1 LEGTL
6 KKQLMT
12 TTALVAAGLIG
23 TAGAANAQLKL
34 GLGGFQEAIV
44 GVASNNSP
52 DGENRAHQA
61 FDVQHDG
68 EIHFKASQTLDNGL
82 KIRTRVELESSTQS
96 DQIDEAYVDISGK
109 WGAIRI
115 GAEDNAASLMNT
127 GTFGAWATNV
137 GQNTN
142 FDVTDW
148 VLKPKAGFTFDLTQR
163 LELGEGDSEKITY
176 FTPRVGGVQ
185 VGVSWIPSGEEE
197 ANGSIAGTEGGAID
211 VARAWAL
218 ATNYRAKLGGVGVGM
233 AAGYMA
239 GNQPG
244 GQAAGE
250 GGDFGGDPKGWTM
263 SGAFSFSGVKIAA
276 GYQSRKSITN
286 DSSGAVADSNEL
298 SFGAK
303 YKFGKN
309 HVSAGYLLGKAESTR
324 AIAGDDEAQRLMI
337 SYRRDLAKG
346 VQYRLNFIYA
356 DFNGEDKTTLADDN
370 EGTAVTTSIRVAF

>member
-1 LEGTL
+1 M

-52 DGENRAHQA
+52 DGVGRAHQA

-148 VLKPKAGFTFDLTQR
+148 VLRPSGGFTFDLTQR

-197 ANGSIAGTEGGAID
+197 ANGSIAGTEGTAID
-211 VARAWAL
+211 VSRAWAL

>member
-1 LEGTL
+1 L

-148 VLKPKAGFTFDLTQR
+148 VLRPSGGFTFDLTQR

>member
-1 LEGTL
+1 L

-276 GYQSRKSITN
+276 GYQSRKSITS
-286 DSSGAVADSNEL
+286 DSSGAVLDSNEL

>member
-1 LEGTL
+1 L

-148 VLKPKAGFTFDLTQR
+148 VLRPSGGFTFDLTQR

-197 ANGSIAGTEGGAID
+197 ANGSIAGTEGTAID
-211 VARAWAL
+211 VSRAWAL

-276 GYQSRKSITN
+276 GYQSRKSITSDKN
-286 DSSGAVADSNEL
+286 GAVADSNEL

>member
-1 LEGTL
+1 L

-148 VLKPKAGFTFDLTQR
+148 VLRPKAGFTFDLTQR

>member
-1 LEGTL
+1 M

-148 VLKPKAGFTFDLTQR
+148 VLRPKAGFTFDLTQR